1 MLKEYNKCDLC
12 QRECGVNRNGGELG
26 FCRSSSTMK
35 ICRAALH
42 MWEEPIISGTNGSG
56 TVFFSGCSLG
66 CIFCQNKDI
75 SRAAV
80 GKPVDEPTLAEIML
94 DLASQGA
101 HNINFVTPTHFA
113 PGIVKSVALAR
124 KMGLDIPIVYN
135 TGTYDRVETVKVLDG
150 TVDIYLP
157 DYKYYRS
164 ETAKQYSN
172 APQYP
177 TAALE
182 TIREMVRQRPTP
194 ILTDGLMKSGVV
206 IRILLL
212 PGHLAEAKLSLKR
225 LYTEFGDS
233 VYFSLMGQY
242 TPMQGM
248 PAPLNRTVTR
258 SEYGEFICYADTL
271 GITQAFVQDLSSA
284 GENYIPDFEVE

>member
-1 MLKEYNKCDLC
+1 MLKEYNNCNLC
-12 QRECGVNRNGGELG
+12 HRECGVNRNGGEIG

-42 MWEEPIISGTNGSG
+42 PWEEPIISGENGSG
-56 TVFFSGCSLG
+56 TIFFSGCSLG

-80 GKPVDEPTLAEIML
+80 GRPVDEPTLADIML

-101 HNINFVTPTHFA
+101 HNINLVTPTHFA
-113 PGIVKSVALAR
+113 PSIIKTVALAR
-124 KMGLDIPIVYN
+124 KKGLKIPIVYN
-135 TGTYDRVETVKVLDG
+135 TGTFDTVETVKSLDG
-150 TVDIYLP
+150 TVDVYLP
-157 DYKYYRS
+157 DYKYYRP
-164 ETAKQYSN
+164 ETAKKYSN
-172 APQYP
+172 APKYP
-177 TAALE
+177 TAAFDA
-182 TIREMVRQRPTP
+182 IREMVRQKPHP
-194 ILTDGLMKSGVV
+194 ILTDGLIKSGVV

-225 LYTEFGDS
+225 LYTEFGDA

-242 TPMQGM
+242 TPVGDM

-258 SEYGEFICYADTL
+258 SEYDEFICYADTL

-284 GENYIPDFEVE
+284 SENYIPDFEVD